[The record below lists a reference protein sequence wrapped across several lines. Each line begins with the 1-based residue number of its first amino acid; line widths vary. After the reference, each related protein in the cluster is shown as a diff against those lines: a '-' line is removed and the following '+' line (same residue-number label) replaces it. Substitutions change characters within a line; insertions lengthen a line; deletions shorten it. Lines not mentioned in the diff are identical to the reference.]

1 MGFNSDV
8 MGFNSDLMGFNND
21 LMILMGFIRD

>member
-1 MGFNSDV
+1 MEFNSDV